1 MIRPESLKG
10 CAGSLSVALLLML
23 AVVGRAG
30 ASPADEVLQGR
41 MLYESRCGGC
51 HAVDANRV
59 GPMHRNLIGRRAGS
73 VPDFAYSPA
82 VRSSSVVWSAQTLE
96 PVQCLARAAL
106 ERNRDEW
113 VARMRRMGPC
123 PCKQSGHPIARF
135 RSNPKGSG
143 LFGRSAALRHL
154 SIAALSTAHR
164 ALHPI
169 PKRPLRDPWET
180 LNRL

>member
-23 AVVGRAG
+23 AMVGRAG

-82 VRSSSVVWSAQTLE
+82 LRSSSVVWSAQTLDQWLSKPE
-96 PVQCLARAAL
+96 SLIPGQ
-106 ERNRDEW
+106 
-113 VARMRRMGPC
+113 RMNYSVSSEQDRRLL
-123 PCKQSGHPIARF
+123 IRY
-135 RSNPKGSG
+135 
-143 LFGRSAALRHL
+143 L
-154 SIAALSTAHR
+154 SSEQVSSPAH
-164 ALHPI
+164 
-169 PKRPLRDPWET
+169 
-180 LNRL
+180 

>member
-82 VRSSSVVWSAQTLE
+82 LRSSSVVWSAQTLDQWLSKPE
-96 PVQCLARAAL
+96 SLIPGQ
-106 ERNRDEW
+106 
-113 VARMRRMGPC
+113 RMNYSVSSEQDRRLL
-123 PCKQSGHPIARF
+123 IRY
-135 RSNPKGSG
+135 
-143 LFGRSAALRHL
+143 L
-154 SIAALSTAHR
+154 SSEQVSSPAH
-164 ALHPI
+164 
-169 PKRPLRDPWET
+169 
-180 LNRL
+180 